1 MSDATA
7 RAAFQFIGCVELR
20 QALDHRA
27 TNERELLERLEDAPA
42 GSVFYH
48 THGYFLRHRPI
59 TTAYGNDFAAWVA
72 VHVRDQVL
80 AERLAVINPF
90 ESATLEDLREEL
102 VSVIHDHLLR
112 LPSVPRVEFGEP
124 FHFQQSHIVEVPL
137 GAAVSTLA
145 EFRAGLAEVD
155 ASAIYFHMVEA
166 RTRLGR
172 RSGDFAEWL
181 RTSLDMPQLADR
193 IERIDAYM
201 TSLERVRA
209 RVLSLVDAAI
219 EGAEGGVGDGPA

>member
-1 MSDATA
+1 MTPPTA
-7 RAAFQFIGCVELR
+7 PPFQFIGCVELR

-27 TNERELLERLEDAPA
+27 RDERELLDRLEDVPP

-72 VHVRDQVL
+72 VQVRDQVL

-90 ESATLEDLREEL
+90 EMASLEDLREEL
-102 VSVIHDHLLR
+102 MSVVHDHLLR
-112 LPSVPRVEFGEP
+112 LSTIPRVEFGEP
-124 FHFQQSHIVEVPL
+124 FNFQQSHIVEVPL
-137 GAAVSTLA
+137 GPAVTTLL

-166 RTRLGR
+166 RARLGR
-172 RSGDFAEWL
+172 RSGDFAEWI
-181 RTSLDMPQLADR
+181 RTALGLPALADR
-193 IERIDAYM
+193 IERLDAYM

-209 RVLSLVDAAI
+209 RVLALIDAELEEA
-219 EGAEGGVGDGPA
+219 GG

>member
-1 MSDATA
+1 MTTTA
-7 RAAFQFIGCVELR
+7 PFQFTGCVEIR

-27 TNERELLERLEDAPA
+27 RDERELLDRLEDVPA

-48 THGYFLRHRPI
+48 THGYFLRHRPV

-90 ESATLEDLREEL
+90 EIAGLEDLREEL
-102 VSVIHDHLLR
+102 MSTVHDHLLR
-112 LPSVPRVEFGEP
+112 LSTVPRVEFGEV

-137 GAAVSTLA
+137 GPPVTTLA
-145 EFRAGLAEVD
+145 EFRAGLSEVD
-155 ASAIYFHMVEA
+155 SSAIYFHMVEA
-166 RTRLGR
+166 RSRLGR
-172 RSGDFAEWL
+172 RSGDFAEWI
-181 RTSLDMPQLADR
+181 RDSLAMPALAEP

-201 TSLERVRA
+201 TNLERVRA
-209 RVLSLVDAAI
+209 RVLSLLDTAL
-219 EGAEGGVGDGPA
+219 EESPA

>member
-1 MSDATA
+1 VSAVATA
-7 RAAFQFIGCVELR
+7 IDPFRFIGCVELR
-20 QALDHRA
+20 QSLDQRA
-27 TNERELLERLEDAPA
+27 TDERELLDRLEDVPS

-90 ESATLEDLREEL
+90 EFSSLEALREEL
-102 VSVIHDHLLR
+102 LAAVHDHLVHL
-112 LPSVPRVEFGEP
+112 SVVPRVEYGEV

-137 GAAVSTLA
+137 GSAAATLA
-145 EFRAGLAEVD
+145 EFRQGLAEVD
-155 ASAIYFHMVEA
+155 SSAIYYHMVEA
-166 RTRLGR
+166 RARLGR

-181 RTSLDMPQLADR
+181 RSSLGMATLAEK
-193 IERIDAYM
+193 IQRIDAYM

-209 RVLSLVDAAI
+209 RVLALVDTALEEAA
-219 EGAEGGVGDGPA
+219 

>member
-1 MSDATA
+1 MPTPAP
-7 RAAFQFIGCVELR
+7 FQFIGCVEVR

-27 TNERELLERLEDAPA
+27 RDERELLDRLEDVPA

-48 THGYFLRHRPI
+48 THGYFLRHRPV

-72 VHVRDQVL
+72 GHVRDQVL

-90 ESATLEDLREEL
+90 EIASLEDLREEL
-102 VSVIHDHLLR
+102 MSAVHDHLLR
-112 LPSVPRVEFGEP
+112 LSTVPRVEFGDV

-137 GAAVSTLA
+137 GTPVTTLV
-145 EFRAGLAEVD
+145 EFRAGLSEVD

-166 RTRLGR
+166 RSRLGR
-172 RSGDFAEWL
+172 RSGDFAEWI
-181 RTSLDMPQLADR
+181 RDSLAMPALADR

-201 TSLERVRA
+201 TNLERVRA
-209 RVLSLVDAAI
+209 RVLALLDSAL
-219 EGAEGGVGDGPA
+219 EESGA

>member
-1 MSDATA
+1 MSTPTP
-7 RAAFQFIGCVELR
+7 FQFVGCVELR

-27 TNERELLERLEDAPA
+27 RDERELLDRLEEVPP

-90 ESATLEDLREEL
+90 ETASLEELREEL
-102 VSVIHDHLLR
+102 ITVIHDHLR
-112 LPSVPRVEFGEP
+112 HVTTVPRVEFGDV
-124 FHFQQSHIVEVPL
+124 FNFQQSHIVEVPL
-137 GAAVSTLA
+137 GPAVATLA
-145 EFRAGLAEVD
+145 EFRAGLAEAD

-166 RTRLGR
+166 RARLGR
-172 RSGDFAEWL
+172 RSGDFAEWIRSAL
-181 RTSLDMPQLADR
+181 ALPALADR
-193 IERIDAYM
+193 IERLDAYM

-209 RVLSLVDAAI
+209 RVLALVDEAL
-219 EGAEGGVGDGPA
+219 EGETT

>member
-1 MSDATA
+1 MTTA
-7 RAAFQFIGCVELR
+7 AAPPFQFIGCVELR

-27 TNERELLERLEDAPA
+27 RDERELLDRLEDVPS
-42 GSVFYH
+42 GSIFYH
-48 THGYFLRHRPI
+48 THGYFLRHRPM

-72 VHVRDQVL
+72 VQVRDQVL

-90 ESATLEDLREEL
+90 ETASLEDLREEL
-102 VSVIHDHLLR
+102 MSVVHDHLLR
-112 LPSVPRVEFGEP
+112 LSTIPRVEFGEA

-137 GAAVSTLA
+137 GAAATTLL
-145 EFRAGLAEVD
+145 EFRTGLAEVD

-166 RTRLGR
+166 RARLGR
-172 RSGDFAEWL
+172 RSGDFAEWIRDTL
-181 RTSLDMPQLADR
+181 GLPALAER

-209 RVLSLVDAAI
+209 RVLALVDA
-219 EGAEGGVGDGPA
+219 ELEESGT

>member
-1 MSDATA
+1 VSAAPTA
-7 RAAFQFIGCVELR
+7 IEPFRFIGCVELR
-20 QALDHRA
+20 QSLDQRA
-27 TNERELLERLEDAPA
+27 TDERELLDRLEDVPA

-90 ESATLEDLREEL
+90 EFASLEALREEL
-102 VSVIHDHLLR
+102 LSTIHDHLEHL
-112 LPSVPRVEFGEP
+112 SAVPRVEFGEV

-137 GAAVSTLA
+137 GPAAHTLA
-145 EFRAGLAEVD
+145 EFRQALAEVD
-155 ASAIYFHMVEA
+155 ASAIYYHMVEA
-166 RTRLGR
+166 RARLGR

-181 RTSLDMPQLADR
+181 RSSLAMAELAER
-193 IERIDAYM
+193 IQRIDAYM

-209 RVLSLVDAAI
+209 RVLALVDTAL
-219 EGAEGGVGDGPA
+219 EGGA

>member
-1 MSDATA
+1 MTTPAPA
-7 RAAFQFIGCVELR
+7 PFQFIGCVELR

-27 TNERELLERLEDAPA
+27 RDERELLDRLEDVPA

-59 TTAYGNDFAAWVA
+59 TTAYGNDFAAWAA
-72 VHVRDQVL
+72 VQVRDQVL

-90 ESATLEDLREEL
+90 EMASLEDLREEL
-102 VSVIHDHLLR
+102 MSAVHDHLLR
-112 LPSVPRVEFGEP
+112 LSTVPRVEFGEV
-124 FHFQQSHIVEVPL
+124 FHFQQSHIVEVPV
-137 GAAVSTLA
+137 GTAVTTLA

-166 RTRLGR
+166 RARLGR
-172 RSGDFAEWL
+172 RSGDFAEWI
-181 RTSLDMPQLADR
+181 RTSLALPALAEG

-209 RVLSLVDAAI
+209 RVLVLVDSALEEA
-219 EGAEGGVGDGPA
+219 GA

>member
-1 MSDATA
+1 MSGPPGRMTA
-7 RAAFQFIGCVELR
+7 REPFRFIGCVELR
-20 QALDHRA
+20 QSLDQRA
-27 TNERELLERLEDAPA
+27 TDERELLDRLEDVPA
-42 GSVFYH
+42 GSVLYH

-90 ESATLEDLREEL
+90 EFASLELLREEL
-102 VSVIHDHLLR
+102 LSVVHDHLSR
-112 LPSVPRVEFGEP
+112 LSTVPRVEYGEV

-137 GAAVSTLA
+137 GAAAATLA
-145 EFRAGLAEVD
+145 DFRQGVAEVD
-155 ASAIYFHMVEA
+155 ASAIYYHMVEA
-166 RTRLGR
+166 RARLGR

-181 RTSLDMPQLADR
+181 RSSLGMTALADR

-201 TSLERVRA
+201 TTLERVRA
-209 RVLSLVDAAI
+209 RVLALVDTALEAV
-219 EGAEGGVGDGPA
+219 A

>member
-1 MSDATA
+1 VSEP
-7 RAAFQFIGCVELR
+7 FQFIGCVEVR

-27 TNERELLERLEDAPA
+27 RDERELLDRLEEVPA

-59 TTAYGNDFAAWVA
+59 TTAYGNDFAAWAA
-72 VHVRDQVL
+72 VHVRDLVL

-90 ESATLEDLREEL
+90 ETGSLEALREEL
-102 VSVIHDHLLR
+102 LSVIHDHLLH
-112 LPSVPRVEFGEP
+112 LSSVPRVELGEI

-137 GAAVSTLA
+137 GPAASTLA
-145 EFRAGLAEVD
+145 EFRTGLAEVD

-172 RSGDFAEWL
+172 RSGDFAEWI
-181 RTSLDMPQLADR
+181 RTELAFPDLADR

-209 RVLSLVDAAI
+209 RVLSLIDAVLEEA
-219 EGAEGGVGDGPA
+219 GA

>member
-1 MSDATA
+1 MTA
-7 RAAFQFIGCVELR
+7 PAPFQFIGCVELR

-27 TNERELLERLEDAPA
+27 RDERELLDRLEDVPA

-59 TTAYGNDFAAWVA
+59 TTAYGNDFAAWAA
-72 VHVRDQVL
+72 VQVRDQVL
-80 AERLAVINPF
+80 AERLAIINPF
-90 ESATLEDLREEL
+90 EMASLEDLREEL
-102 VSVIHDHLLR
+102 MSAVHDHLLR
-112 LPSVPRVEFGEP
+112 LSTVPRVEFGEV

-137 GAAVSTLA
+137 GPAVTTLT

-166 RTRLGR
+166 RSRLGR
-172 RSGDFAEWL
+172 RSGDFAEWI
-181 RTSLDMPQLADR
+181 RTSLQLPALAEG
-193 IERIDAYM
+193 IERIDSYM

-209 RVLSLVDAAI
+209 RVLVLVDSALEEA
-219 EGAEGGVGDGPA
+219 GA

>member
-1 MSDATA
+1 MSATA
-7 RAAFQFIGCVELR
+7 PFQFIGCVEVR

-27 TNERELLERLEDAPA
+27 RDERELLDRLEDVPA

-48 THGYFLRHRPI
+48 THGYFLRHRPV

-72 VHVRDQVL
+72 GHVRDQVL

-90 ESATLEDLREEL
+90 ETASLEDLREEL
-102 VSVIHDHLLR
+102 MSAIHEHLLR
-112 LPSVPRVEFGEP
+112 LSTVPRVEFGEV

-137 GAAVSTLA
+137 GDPVTTLA
-145 EFRAGLAEVD
+145 DFRAGLSEVD

-166 RTRLGR
+166 RSRLGR
-172 RSGDFAEWL
+172 RSGDFAEWIRDAL
-181 RTSLDMPQLADR
+181 AMPALAER

-201 TSLERVRA
+201 TNLERVRA
-209 RVLSLVDAAI
+209 RVLALLDTALEDDAT
-219 EGAEGGVGDGPA
+219 

>member
-1 MSDATA
+1 MTTPAPA
-7 RAAFQFIGCVELR
+7 PFQFIGCVELR

-27 TNERELLERLEDAPA
+27 RDERELLDRLEDVPA

-59 TTAYGNDFAAWVA
+59 TTAYGNDFAAWAA
-72 VHVRDQVL
+72 VQVRDQVL
-80 AERLAVINPF
+80 AERLAIINPF
-90 ESATLEDLREEL
+90 EMASLEDLREEL
-102 VSVIHDHLLR
+102 MSAIHDHLLR
-112 LPSVPRVEFGEP
+112 LSTVPRVEFGEV

-137 GAAVSTLA
+137 GPAVTTLT

-166 RTRLGR
+166 RSRLGR
-172 RSGDFAEWL
+172 RSGDFAEWI
-181 RTSLDMPQLADR
+181 RTSLQLPALAEG
-193 IERIDAYM
+193 IERIDSYM

-209 RVLSLVDAAI
+209 RVLVLVDSVLEEA
-219 EGAEGGVGDGPA
+219 GA

>member
-1 MSDATA
+1 VTTA
-7 RAAFQFIGCVELR
+7 LVPFQFIGCVELR

-27 TNERELLERLEDAPA
+27 RDERELLDRLEDVPP
-42 GSVFYH
+42 GSIFYH

-90 ESATLEDLREEL
+90 EMANLEDLREEL
-102 VSVIHDHLLR
+102 MSVVHDHLLR
-112 LPSVPRVEFGEP
+112 LSTVPRVEFGEV

-137 GAAVSTLA
+137 GPAATTLQ
-145 EFRAGLAEVD
+145 EFRTGLAEVD

-166 RTRLGR
+166 RARLGR
-172 RSGDFAEWL
+172 RSGDFAEWIRGGL
-181 RTSLDMPQLADR
+181 GRPALADR
-193 IERIDAYM
+193 IQRIDAYM

-209 RVLSLVDAAI
+209 RVLALVDAELEEA
-219 EGAEGGVGDGPA
+219 GA

>member
-1 MSDATA
+1 VTTPTSAP
-7 RAAFQFIGCVELR
+7 FQFIGCVELR

-27 TNERELLERLEDAPA
+27 RDERELLDRLEDAPA
-42 GSVFYH
+42 GSIFYH

-72 VHVRDQVL
+72 SHVRDQVL

-90 ESATLEDLREEL
+90 EMDSLEELREEL
-102 VSVIHDHLLR
+102 MSVVHDHLLR
-112 LPSVPRVEFGEP
+112 LSTIPRVEFGDA

-137 GAAVSTLA
+137 GPAVTTLL
-145 EFRAGLAEVD
+145 EFRAGLADVD

-166 RTRLGR
+166 RARLGR
-172 RSGDFAEWL
+172 RSGDFAEWI
-181 RTSLDMPQLADR
+181 RTSLQLPALAER
-193 IERIDAYM
+193 LERIDAYM

-209 RVLSLVDAAI
+209 RALALVDAELEEAS
-219 EGAEGGVGDGPA
+219 A

>member
-1 MSDATA
+1 MAAAAVASDPF
-7 RAAFQFIGCVELR
+7 RFIGCVELR
-20 QALDHRA
+20 QSLDQRA
-27 TNERELLERLEDAPA
+27 TDERELLDRLEDVPA

-59 TTAYGNDFAAWVA
+59 TTAYGNDFAAWAA

-90 ESATLEDLREEL
+90 EFGSLEALREEL
-102 VSVIHDHLLR
+102 LSVVHDHLVR
-112 LPSVPRVEFGEP
+112 LAVVPRVEFGEV

-137 GAAVSTLA
+137 GPAAATLA
-145 EFRAGLAEVD
+145 EFRQGLAEVD
-155 ASAIYFHMVEA
+155 ASAIYYHMVEA
-166 RTRLGR
+166 RARLGR

-181 RTSLDMPQLADR
+181 RSSLGMMALAER

-209 RVLSLVDAAI
+209 RVLALVDTAL
-219 EGAEGGVGDGPA
+219 EGTA

>member
-1 MSDATA
+1 MSTTA
-7 RAAFQFIGCVELR
+7 PFQFIGCVEVR

-27 TNERELLERLEDAPA
+27 RDERELLDRLEDVPA

-48 THGYFLRHRPI
+48 THGYFLRHRPV

-72 VHVRDQVL
+72 GHVRDQVL

-90 ESATLEDLREEL
+90 EAASLEDLREEL
-102 VSVIHDHLLR
+102 MSTIHDHLLR
-112 LPSVPRVEFGEP
+112 LSAVPRVEFGDV

-137 GAAVSTLA
+137 GAPVTTLA
-145 EFRAGLAEVD
+145 DFRAGLSEVD

-166 RTRLGR
+166 RSRLGR
-172 RSGDFAEWL
+172 RSGDFAEWIRDAL
-181 RTSLDMPQLADR
+181 AMPDLADR

-201 TSLERVRA
+201 TNLERVRA
-209 RVLSLVDAAI
+209 RVLALLDNALEEAA
-219 EGAEGGVGDGPA
+219 

>member
-1 MSDATA
+1 VSAVAAA
-7 RAAFQFIGCVELR
+7 RDPFRFIGCVELR
-20 QALDHRA
+20 QSLDQRA
-27 TNERELLERLEDAPA
+27 TDERELLDRLEDVPA

-72 VHVRDQVL
+72 IHVRDQVL

-90 ESATLEDLREEL
+90 EFSTLEALREEL
-102 VSVIHDHLLR
+102 LSAVHDHLMR
-112 LPSVPRVEFGEP
+112 LTVVPRVEFGEV

-137 GAAVSTLA
+137 GPAAGTLA
-145 EFRAGLAEVD
+145 EFRQGVAEVD
-155 ASAIYFHMVEA
+155 ASAIYYHMVEA
-166 RTRLGR
+166 RARLGR

-181 RTSLDMPQLADR
+181 RSSLGMTALAER

-209 RVLSLVDAAI
+209 RVLALVDTAL
-219 EGAEGGVGDGPA
+219 EGGA

>member
-1 MSDATA
+1 MATTA
-7 RAAFQFIGCVELR
+7 PFRFTGCVEVR

-27 TNERELLERLEDAPA
+27 RDERELLDRLEDVPA

-48 THGYFLRHRPI
+48 THGYFLRHRPV

-72 VHVRDQVL
+72 GHVRDQVL

-90 ESATLEDLREEL
+90 EIASLEDLREEL
-102 VSVIHDHLLR
+102 MSTVHDHLLR
-112 LPSVPRVEFGEP
+112 LTTVPRVEFGEV

-137 GAAVSTLA
+137 GPPVTTLA

-155 ASAIYFHMVEA
+155 ASAVYFHMVEA
-166 RTRLGR
+166 RSRLGR
-172 RSGDFAEWL
+172 RSGDFAEWIRDAL
-181 RTSLDMPQLADR
+181 AMPALAER

-201 TSLERVRA
+201 TNLERVRA
-209 RVLSLVDAAI
+209 RVLSLLDSALEESLA
-219 EGAEGGVGDGPA
+219 

>member
-1 MSDATA
+1 MSATA
-7 RAAFQFIGCVELR
+7 PFQFIGCVEVR

-27 TNERELLERLEDAPA
+27 RDERELLDRLEDVPA

-48 THGYFLRHRPI
+48 THGYFLRHRPV

-72 VHVRDQVL
+72 GHVRDQVL

-90 ESATLEDLREEL
+90 ETASLEDLREEL
-102 VSVIHDHLLR
+102 MSAIHDHLLR
-112 LPSVPRVEFGEP
+112 LSTVPRVEFGEV

-137 GAAVSTLA
+137 GDPVTTLA
-145 EFRAGLAEVD
+145 EFRAGLSEVD

-166 RTRLGR
+166 RSRLGR
-172 RSGDFAEWL
+172 RSGDFAEWIRDAL
-181 RTSLDMPQLADR
+181 AMPALAER

-201 TSLERVRA
+201 TNLERVRA
-209 RVLSLVDAAI
+209 RVLALLDTALEDAAT
-219 EGAEGGVGDGPA
+219 

>member
-1 MSDATA
+1 
-7 RAAFQFIGCVELR
+7 
-20 QALDHRA
+20 
-27 TNERELLERLEDAPA
+27 
-42 GSVFYH
+42 
-48 THGYFLRHRPI
+48 
-59 TTAYGNDFAAWVA
+59 
-72 VHVRDQVL
+72 VRDQVL

-90 ESATLEDLREEL
+90 EMGSLEALREEL
-102 VSVIHDHLLR
+102 LSVIHDHLLH
-112 LPSVPRVEFGEP
+112 LSSVPRVELGEV

-137 GAAVSTLA
+137 GPQASTLA

-172 RSGDFAEWL
+172 RSGDFAEWI
-181 RTSLDMPQLADR
+181 RTELALPALAER

-209 RVLSLVDAAI
+209 RVLALIDAAL
-219 EGAEGGVGDGPA
+219 EEAGG

>member
-1 MSDATA
+1 MTTPAP
-7 RAAFQFIGCVELR
+7 FQFIGCVELR

-27 TNERELLERLEDAPA
+27 RDERELLDRLEDVPA

-59 TTAYGNDFAAWVA
+59 TTAYGTDFAAWAA
-72 VHVRDQVL
+72 VQVRDQVL
-80 AERLAVINPF
+80 AERLAIINPF
-90 ESATLEDLREEL
+90 EMASLEDLRDEL
-102 VSVIHDHLLR
+102 MSAVHDHLLR
-112 LPSVPRVEFGEP
+112 LSTVPRVEFGEV

-137 GAAVSTLA
+137 GPAVNTLT
-145 EFRAGLAEVD
+145 EFRAGLADVD

-166 RTRLGR
+166 RARLGR
-172 RSGDFAEWL
+172 RSGDFAEWI
-181 RTSLDMPQLADR
+181 RTSLELPALAEG

-209 RVLSLVDAAI
+209 RLLVLVD
-219 EGAEGGVGDGPA
+219 GALEEAGA